1 MNVLITGISRGL
13 GRALAKHYADRGDR
27 VLGLSRTAPTQL
39 HESVLWR
46 KIDVTDDCNSNLSD
60 LLTAVD
66 HLDLLINNAGCGSS
80 GNHLEQVDP
89 SELTRQLSLHCIGA
103 LRVTQAAVPK
113 LQQSDNPKV
122 INVTSRLG
130 SVNRHL
136 NGEFSGTGFSYPYR
150 IAKAAQN
157 MLTLCMQ
164 GDPSLEGLVIAS
176 LQPGLL
182 RTDSGSADAWMD
194 ADQGARSFIHKVDEI
209 SSNGAYHILDEDA
222 SF

>member
-13 GRALAKHYADRGDR
+13 GRALANHYATRGDQ
-27 VLGLSRTAPTQL
+27 VLGLSRSAPAQS
-39 HESVLWR
+39 HENIVWR
-46 KIDVTDDCNSNLSD
+46 KIDITGDCDRGLAE
-60 LLTAVD
+60 LLNAVE

-80 GNHLEQVDP
+80 GNHLAQVDP
-89 SELTRQLSLHCIGA
+89 SELARQVSLHCGGA
-103 LRVTQAAVPK
+103 LRVTRAALPK

-130 SVNRHL
+130 SVSRHL
-136 NGEFSGTGFSYPYR
+136 NGDFSGIEFSYPYR

-164 GDPSLEGLVIAS
+164 DDPTLEGLVIAS

-194 ADQGARSFIHKVDEI
+194 ADQGARVFIRKVEAIDG
-209 SSNGAYHILDEDA
+209 NGAYHVLDEDA